1 MDAASEVGYGPPPEF
16 QEDVKDPLIDL
27 SLSDSTEL
35 WLIQWPINQAPDFD
49 GQELSLKLHRDG
61 LLGSFEGKSYDVVSF
76 KAQDPNAAVFISSA
90 SESKIEKLGAELD
103 GELVELLY
111 HLSGLQEVGATP
123 DCGGFVTYLEGSQ
136 VGKISRR
143 VSLIH
148 YPEPSE
154 LEKQNINNQRQ
165 MYQRSTGTSL
175 TSSSRHRAPSRSI
188 WPSSSNAAS
197 KHSSKSKSSLSE
209 AGEASRPP
217 KRSHIEEP
225 ARSMVQQSTQDS
237 GRGHSTVTSSGS
249 LGHSDD
255 RKSKKKKKHE
265 K

>member
-16 QEDVKDPLIDL
+16 QEDVKDPLIEL

-61 LLGSFEGKSYDVVSF
+61 LLGSFEGSSGKSYDVVSF
-76 KAQDPNAAVFISSA
+76 KAQDPNATVFISSA
-90 SESKIEKLGAELD
+90 SESKI
-103 GELVELLY
+103 
-111 HLSGLQEVGATP
+111 
-123 DCGGFVTYLEGSQ
+123 

-143 VSLIH
+143 VSLVH

-209 AGEASRPP
+209 AGEASKPP
-217 KRSHIEEP
+217 KRSRIEEP
-225 ARSMVQQSTQDS
+225 ARSMEQQSTQDS

-249 LGHSDD
+249 FGHSND
-255 RKSKKKKKHE
+255 RKSKKKKHE